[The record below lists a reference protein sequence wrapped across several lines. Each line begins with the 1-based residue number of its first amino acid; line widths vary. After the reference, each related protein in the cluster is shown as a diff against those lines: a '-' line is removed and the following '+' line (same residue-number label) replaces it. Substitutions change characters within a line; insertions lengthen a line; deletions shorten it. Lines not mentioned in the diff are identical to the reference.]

1 MFINDKLSFI
11 ENKLLINMDKWK
23 LNIHKL
29 IERLFFLFLIG
40 LILYWPI
47 KFAKY
52 HLFDLSY
59 QEVLEFSWRT
69 DGCQLSYPDVCPCPS
84 FIEPDDHFT
93 ITDDGDLYFEN
104 KLYGKL
110 ILKDK
115 PSFFHDHSEILS
127 GGFMEIIRSDSGV
140 ICYYDSI

>member
-59 QEVLEFSWRT
+59 QEVLEFSW
-69 DGCQLSYPDVCPCPS
+69 
-84 FIEPDDHFT
+84 
-93 ITDDGDLYFEN
+93 
-104 KLYGKL
+104 
-110 ILKDK
+110 
-115 PSFFHDHSEILS
+115 
-127 GGFMEIIRSDSGV
+127 
-140 ICYYDSI
+140 